1 MAVTFKWTGKGA
13 GGVAQSGEIV
23 ANSREEASAL
33 LRKKRII
40 PSNIVNKDKVK
51 KKSSFKFGGKVT
63 TKDVVVFTKQFATM
77 IDAGLPLVQ
86 ALDILATQTENK
98 SFGSKIE
105 EIKQDVEG
113 GSTFADAL
121 KKHPNIFDTL
131 YANMVAAGEAGGILD
146 TILNRLCVYIEK
158 TMKLKK
164 KIKGAMIYPA
174 TIVSVAVLVIS
185 IIIVFV
191 VPVFAKM
198 FTQLGG
204 VLPLPTRIIIGLSNF
219 LGGIGGAII
228 VASIVGFVIFIK
240 KIRKTDKG
248 LEITDRIMLKLPVFG
263 LLLRK
268 VAIAKF
274 TSTLG
279 TLISSGVPILEGLD
293 ITAKTSGNR
302 VIELAVYKVKQG
314 VSEGKTLSEP
324 LMKTAVFPLMVNQM
338 IAIGES
344 TGALDNMMAK
354 IAEFYDEEV
363 DNTVNNLTSLMEPFI
378 MVFLGGAI
386 GFIVVAMYLPIFKL
400 LTLVK

>member
-1 MAVTFKWTGKGA
+1 
-13 GGVAQSGEIV
+13 
-23 ANSREEASAL
+23 
-33 LRKKRII
+33 
-40 PSNIVNKDKVK
+40 
-51 KKSSFKFGGKVT
+51 
-63 TKDVVVFTKQFATM
+63 M

-86 ALDILATQTENK
+86 ALDILAQQTENK
-98 SFGSKIE
+98 NFGRTIE

-121 KKHPNIFDTL
+121 KKHPRIFDTL
-131 YANMVAAGEAGGILD
+131 YVNMVAAGETGGILD

-158 TMKLKK
+158 SMKLKK

-185 IIIVFV
+185 VIVIFV
-191 VPVFAKM
+191 VPVFARM
-198 FTQLGG
+198 FAQLGG
-204 VLPLPTRIIIGLSNF
+204 VLPLPTRAIIFLSHF

-228 VASIVGFVIFIK
+228 VASIIGFVTFIK
-240 KIRKTDKG
+240 KVRRTDKG
-248 LEITDRIMLKLPVFG
+248 LEVTDRIMLRLPIFG
-263 LLLRK
+263 LLLKK
-268 VAIAKF
+268 VAVAKF

-293 ITAKTSGNR
+293 ITAKTAGNR
-302 VIELAVYKVKQG
+302 VIELAVYQVKQG
-314 VSEGKTLSEP
+314 VSEGKTLSDP
-324 LMKTAVFPLMVNQM
+324 LMKTGVFPPMVNQM

-344 TGALDNMMAK
+344 TGALDSMLGK

-363 DNTVNNLTSLMEPFI
+363 DNTVSNLTSLMEPFI

-400 LTLVK
+400 LTLVG

>member
-1 MAVTFKWTGKGA
+1 M
-13 GGVAQSGEIV
+13 
-23 ANSREEASAL
+23 
-33 LRKKRII
+33 KK
-40 PSNIVNKDKVK
+40 
-51 KKSSFKFGGKVT
+51 F
-63 TKDVVVFTKQFATM
+63 
-77 IDAGLPLVQ
+77 
-86 ALDILATQTENK
+86 LDN
-98 SFGSKIE
+98 
-105 EIKQDVEG
+105 
-113 GSTFADAL
+113 
-121 KKHPNIFDTL
+121 
-131 YANMVAAGEAGGILD
+131 ILD
-146 TILNRLCVYIEK
+146 
-158 TMKLKK
+158 
-164 KIKGAMIYPA
+164 
-174 TIVSVAVLVIS
+174 
-185 IIIVFV
+185 
-191 VPVFAKM
+191 VPVSDPDDARRRRVLNILL
-198 FTQLGG
+198 LGT
-204 VLPLPTRIIIGLSNF
+204 L
-219 LGGIGGAII
+219 